1 MKKQSRSELQEDA
14 NENSELTRKLN
25 REMYNYDDEGIVK
38 EKLDIIGESA
48 PYSKPKFN
56 MSGLAADIRK
66 QFKDSPKLS
75 KRIGVGSN
83 LSKLTDSDF
92 IILPPWWKECTGV
105 AGLPFG
111 KLVMIA
117 GDSDSGKTSACIEAM
132 KAAQTQEVGVIY
144 VETEGKTTEADL
156 RSWGVDPDNLLL
168 VQSAIAE
175 EAFQL
180 LFAAWDGFASK
191 YPGSKLLVVFD
202 SIGNVVSQRD
212 SEIDLTEQDSKPGG
226 KGKIN
231 RLAINKMI
239 SKMGECNAA
248 VLICN
253 YTYDNI
259 GSPGKTN
266 AGGKAV
272 NFFSSLTFQTTRR
285 GWYEKTVKGEKVRAG
300 ADVVWKLFKNHL
312 AKSALNKK
320 EFTLR
325 ITSEGISCVNS
336 E

>member
-1 MKKQSRSELQEDA
+1 MSKFKMND
-14 NENSELTRKLN
+14 
-25 REMYNYDDEGIVK
+25 IV
-38 EKLDIIGESA
+38 S
-48 PYSKPKFN
+48 
-56 MSGLAADIRK
+56 DIRK
-66 QFKDSPKLS
+66 KFKDNPKLS
-75 KRIGVGSN
+75 RSIGVGSN
-83 LSKLTDSDF
+83 LSKLEDKDF
-92 IILPPWWKECTGV
+92 IKMPKWWQQCTGIQ
-105 AGLPFG
+105 GIPFG

-117 GDSDSGKTSACIEAM
+117 GDSDSGKTSAAIEAM
-132 KAAQTQEVGVIY
+132 KAAQEQEVGIIY

-156 RSWGVDPDNLLL
+156 RSWGVNPDDILLIQAS
-168 VQSAIAE
+168 VAE
-175 EAFQL
+175 QAFEL
-180 LFAAWDGFASK
+180 LFTSWDEFRSRYPAA
-191 YPGSKLLVVFD
+191 KLLIIFD

-239 SKMGECNAA
+239 SKVNEGQTALFI
-248 VLICN
+248 VN

-272 NFFSSLTFQTTRR
+272 NFFSSLTFQTTRKA
-285 GWYEKTVKGEKVRAG
+285 WYEKTVNGQKVRAG

-312 AKSALNKK
+312 DRSGLNKK

-325 ITSEGISCVNS
+325 ITKDGISVVG
-336 E
+336 EE

>member
-1 MKKQSRSELQEDA
+1 M
-14 NENSELTRKLN
+14 
-25 REMYNYDDEGIVK
+25 
-38 EKLDIIGESA
+38 
-48 PYSKPKFN
+48 SKFD
-56 MSGLAADIRK
+56 MSGLAASIRK
-66 QFKDSPKLS
+66 EFKDRPKLA

-83 LSKLTDSDF
+83 LSKLTDADF
-92 IILPPWWKECTGV
+92 IIMPPWWKECTGV
-105 AGLPFG
+105 PGLPFG

-117 GDSDSGKTSACIEAM
+117 GDSDSGKTSAAIEAM
-132 KAAQTQEVGVIY
+132 KAAQAQDVGVIY

-156 RSWGVDPDNLLL
+156 RNWCVDPDGVLL
-168 VQSAIAE
+168 VQSSIAE
-175 EAFQL
+175 EAFEL
-180 LFAAWDGFASK
+180 LFAAWDGFK
-191 YPGSKLLVVFD
+191 QDYPGSRLLIVFD

-212 SEIDLTEQDSKPGG
+212 SEIDLMEQDSKPGG

-239 SKMGECNAA
+239 SKRDEDNAA
-248 VLICN
+248 ILIIN

-272 NFFSSLTFQTTRR
+272 NFFSSLTFQTSRK
-285 GWYEKTVKGEKVRAG
+285 GWAEKVVKGEKVRYG
-300 ADVVWKLFKNHL
+300 ADVSWRLFKNHL
-312 AKSALNKK
+312 DKAATKKK

-325 ITSEGISCVNS
+325 ITAEGISVLCA